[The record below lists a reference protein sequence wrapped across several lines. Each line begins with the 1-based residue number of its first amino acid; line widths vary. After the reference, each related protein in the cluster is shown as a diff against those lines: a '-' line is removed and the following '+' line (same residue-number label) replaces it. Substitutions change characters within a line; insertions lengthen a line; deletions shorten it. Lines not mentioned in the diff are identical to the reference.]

1 MKIIAGN
8 SFGKNI
14 QFICKQCGCVYE
26 VESKDDWNVQMNK
39 IDWTRTVPEY
49 NVECPNCGYIQP
61 LGYDPDDLQGT
72 DYENTICFWIPMLK
86 KRNDWDERFRIK
98 PIRIGE

>member
-8 SFGKNI
+8 SFSKNI
-14 QFICKQCGCVYE
+14 QFICKQCACVYE
-26 VESKDDWNVQMNK
+26 VESKDDWNVRMNK
-39 IDWTRTVPEY
+39 VNWMKTVPEY

-61 LGYDPDDLQGT
+61 LGYDPDDLKGT

-86 KRNDWDERFRIK
+86 KREDWVERFKIK
-98 PIRIGE
+98 PSRIGE